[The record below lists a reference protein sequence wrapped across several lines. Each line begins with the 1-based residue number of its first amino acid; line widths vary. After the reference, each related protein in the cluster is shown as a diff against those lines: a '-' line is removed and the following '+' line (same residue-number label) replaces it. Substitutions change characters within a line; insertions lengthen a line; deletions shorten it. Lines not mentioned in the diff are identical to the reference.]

1 MRRTMVTSSDMQ
13 SPGGLLGFNW
23 VAKIST
29 PPAINYTMPRI
40 LLFPV
45 AISVEF
51 LPTEAI
57 PELSATGLCYI
68 SPREDTVGPPPPHC
82 QSRAAVPTTN
92 ARVRNKKPNQKYIFG
107 HIRYP

>member
-45 AISVEF
+45 AFSVEF
-51 LPTEAI
+51 LQTEAI

-68 SPREDTVGPPPPHC
+68 SPREDTVGPPSRC
-82 QSRAAVPTTN
+82 QSHAAVPTTN

-107 HIRYP
+107 HIQYP